1 MPLDPRLIQIGVAEL
16 PAMIDFLKS
25 AFRRR
30 HPGDPEPSS
39 EDVIAAYEQ
48 AFASSLAKD
57 DLWLAAHPVAPPG
70 SA

>member
-1 MPLDPRLIQIGVAEL
+1 MALDPRLVQIGIAEL

-30 HPGDPEPSS
+30 HPGDPEPTS
-39 EDVIAAYEQ
+39 EDVIAAYEL

-57 DLWLAAHPVAPPG
+57 DLWLATHPEGTP
-70 SA
+70 

>member
-1 MPLDPRLIQIGVAEL
+1 MAIDPRLVQISIAEL

-39 EDVIAAYEQ
+39 EDVIAAYKL
-48 AFASSLAKD
+48 AFQSSLAQD
-57 DLWLAAHPVAPPG
+57 DQWLATHPEGTP
-70 SA
+70 